1 MRCDPLSVDQVLDSI
16 DGVSFV
22 HNLVWTSMSGKELI
36 TSTDWRSKKHIGV
49 DRILCD
55 GRVIFDHGVLDCL
68 SRSTFIKTFCPAIH
82 SSIRSDSTICYDGL
96 DVSGG
101 YITL

>member
-1 MRCDPLSVDQVLDSI
+1 MRSDPLSTDQVFDGV

-22 HNLVWTSMSGKELI
+22 HNLVWTSMSGKEFI

-55 GRVIFDHGVLDCL
+55 GRVIFDHGVE
-68 SRSTFIKTFCPAIH
+68 
-82 SSIRSDSTICYDGL
+82 
-96 DVSGG
+96 VS
-101 YITL
+101 LRLLVSCDL